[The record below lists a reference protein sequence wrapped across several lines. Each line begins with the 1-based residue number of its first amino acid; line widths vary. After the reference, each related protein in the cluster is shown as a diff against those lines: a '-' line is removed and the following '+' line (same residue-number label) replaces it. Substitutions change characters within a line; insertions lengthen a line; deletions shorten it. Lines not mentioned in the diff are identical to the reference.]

1 MSTSAARLDLLHFT
15 GGRRLPMVRQTEAAE
30 CGLACLAMIL
40 GYYGFRTDMAH
51 LRRRFAISP
60 KGMSLPSLLAAAEA
74 MHVTCRPLKLE
85 LEALDKLALPAILH
99 WNMNHF
105 VVLKQV
111 NGRNITIYDPAH
123 GERRL
128 SLAECSKHFTG
139 VAIEMQPAQ
148 GFARADERQRLR
160 LSQLWSRLVGFK
172 RIALQLLALSAV
184 LQLFV
189 LISPFYL
196 QIVVDEVLTK
206 FDTDLLLVLAIGF
219 GLFTLI
225 YVVANALRA
234 RLILFAGNMMSFQMM
249 INVFHHLIRLPQ
261 DYFDKRHIGD
271 IDSRF
276 GSTVPIK
283 KMLTEGLIGGVIDGA
298 MAATTMILMLVYA
311 PPLALVV
318 LAAFLIN
325 VGLRLGLYRLF
336 RQRSEEAILAEA
348 EEHSNF
354 IETVR
359 GMMSIKLFGKETER
373 ERFWQ
378 NRLAEMVN
386 ADVRVGKV
394 KIVFDVASK
403 LLLGLETIIVVY
415 LAARM
420 VLAGDFTIGML
431 FAFMAYKA
439 LFSEKALALV
449 ELLLEFRIL
458 DLHLERLADIAL
470 SDQEAVGSA
479 DAPAKPIKGDLSL
492 RHVSFRYGDF
502 EPYVLDDLNLEV
514 KAGESIAITGPS
526 GCGKT
531 TLVKVMLGLLK
542 PETGGVSIDGQPI
555 EALGLRHVRAQ
566 VAAVMQDD
574 RLFAG
579 SLADNIGFFDP
590 ELDIE
595 RVMEAARLA
604 AVHDDIMAMPMGYE
618 TLVGDMGTVLSGGQ
632 QQRVMLARALYHRP
646 RMLFLDEGTAHLDA
660 ETEQQVNRSIAG
672 LGITRVIIAHRAE
685 TVRSAGRVY
694 LFEHGQLRELDPTG
708 AEFKNIGKTPL
719 SLA

>member
-1 MSTSAARLDLLHFT
+1 MSAAADSLALLNF
-15 GGRRLPMVRQTEAAE
+15 GAKRRLPMVRQTEAAE
-30 CGLACLAMIL
+30 CGLACLAMIA
-40 GYYGFRTDMAH
+40 GYHGFRTDMAH
-51 LRRRFAISP
+51 LRRRFAVSP
-60 KGMSLPSLLAAAEA
+60 KGMSLPSLLAAAESLNLF
-74 MHVTCRPLKLE
+74 CRPLKAE
-85 LEALDKLALPAILH
+85 LEALAKLSLPAILH
-99 WNMNHF
+99 WDMNHF

-111 NGRNITIYDPAH
+111 GTKGIVIHDPAH
-123 GERRL
+123 GERRM
-128 SLAECSKHFTG
+128 SMNECSKHFTG

-148 GFARADERQRLR
+148 GFARADERERLR

-172 RIALQLLALSAV
+172 RVALQLLGLSAV

-189 LISPFYL
+189 LVSPFYL

-206 FDTDLLLVLAIGF
+206 FDTDLLIVLAVGF

-225 YVVANALRA
+225 YVAANALRA

-249 INVFHHLIRLPQ
+249 VNVFHHLLRLPQ

-283 KMLTEGLIGGVIDGA
+283 KMLTEGLIGGAIDGV

-311 PPLALVV
+311 PPLAVIV

-325 VGLRLGLYRLF
+325 VALRLGLYRLF
-336 RQRSEEAILAEA
+336 RQRTEESILAQA

-359 GMMSIKLFGKETER
+359 GVMSIKLFGKENER

-386 ADVRVGKV
+386 ADVRVGKI

-420 VLAGDFTIGML
+420 VLAGQFTIGML
-431 FAFMAYKA
+431 FAFMAYKT

-449 ELLLEFRIL
+449 ELLLEFRVL

-470 SDQEAVGSA
+470 TAPETVGEAR
-479 DAPAKPIKGDLSL
+479 APAPPVEGRLTL
-492 RHVSFRYGDF
+492 RDIAFRYGDF
-502 EPYVLDDLNLEV
+502 EPYVLDGLNLTV
-514 KAGESIAITGPS
+514 KAGESVAITGPS

-531 TLVKVMLGLLK
+531 TLVKIMLGLLTPQK
-542 PETGGVSIDGQPI
+542 GDVLIDDRPLDAI
-555 EALGLRHVRAQ
+555 GLRHVRTQ

-579 SLADNIGFFDP
+579 SLADNIAFFDP
-590 ELDIE
+590 ELDMA
-595 RVMEAARLA
+595 RVMDCARLA
-604 AVHDDIMAMPMGYE
+604 AVHDEIMAMPMGYE

-660 ETEQQVNRSIAG
+660 ATEQRVNRAIAG

-685 TVRSAGRVY
+685 TVRSAERAY
-694 LFEHGQLRELDPTG
+694 LFKDGALREVDPRG
-708 AEFKNIGKTPL
+708 AEVQDIGKTPL